1 MMFLSECILVVRI
14 LFWFNFVLWVKRSF
28 KSIFTTQKTKFN
40 LLREEYFRAGSI
52 YPGARQKGETWRI
65 MKSSVGQEMRF
76 C

>member
-1 MMFLSECILVVRI
+1 FYLSVFLLLEFYSGLI
-14 LFWFNFVLWVKRSF
+14 LFCGLKDRLNQYLQHK
-28 KSIFTTQKTKFN
+28 KTKFN
-40 LLREEYFRAGSI
+40 LLREGYFRAGSI